1 MLCITRTAVRT
12 VGIWLA
18 LATMAVASAPARV
31 VAAEPAAVASR
42 AHCAGIDM
50 LQELR
55 AKEPATFAEID
66 VAAKA
71 TANASAVLWKIER
84 AGRPASY
91 LLGTIHMT
99 DPRVTVFSRQLEE
112 ALAATDTLALEVADV
127 SADATNAAIARASR
141 LVLFTD
147 GRTLDDLLSDDEYA
161 KVKETMAGI
170 GLPGETAQMFRPWVV
185 SMILSVSSCE
195 RQKVKS
201 GLPVLDMKLATHARE
216 RGLKVVG
223 LETIESQLG
232 AMAGIPDDQQLAML
246 RASLKFANRSNDT
259 METLLQLYLTRNMGA
274 AWPFHIALAKKAG
287 IARTSFDS
295 FQRRIV
301 LERNQHMRDMALP
314 LLERGRVLVAVGAL
328 HLVDKNGLVALL
340 RQEGYTLTP
349 LE

>member
-1 MLCITRTAVRT
+1 MLGILRTAARIVRL
-12 VGIWLA
+12 WLK
-18 LATMAVASAPARV
+18 LAIAVCATTTTAMAGEPLG
-31 VAAEPAAVASR
+31 VAASTQ
-42 AHCAGIDM
+42 CAGVDM

-55 AKEPATFAEID
+55 FKEPAIFSEID
-66 VAAKA
+66 AAAKA

-84 AGRPASY
+84 TGRAASY

-99 DPRVTVFSRQLEE
+99 DPRVTAFSRQLED

-127 SADATNAAIARASR
+127 SADAANAAIARATR
-141 LVLFTD
+141 LVLFND
-147 GRTLDDLLSDDEYA
+147 GRSLDDLLSDDEYA
-161 KVKETMAGI
+161 KVKETLAGI
-170 GLPGETAQMFRPWVV
+170 GLPGEAAHMFRPWVV

-201 GLPVLDMKLATHARE
+201 GLPVLDMKLATVARE

-232 AMAGIPDDQQLAML
+232 AMAGIPDDQQIAML
-246 RASLKFANRSNDT
+246 RASLKFANRSNDN

-274 AWPFHIALAKKAG
+274 AWPFHIALARKAG
-287 IARTSFDS
+287 IERASFDS

-301 LERNQHMRDMALP
+301 SERNYYMRDMALP
-314 LLERGRVLVAVGAL
+314 LLEKGSVMVAVGAL
-328 HLVDKNGLVALL
+328 HLVGENGLVALL
-340 RQEGYTLTP
+340 QEAGYMLTP

>member
-1 MLCITRTAVRT
+1 MLRITRVAVRSASF
-12 VGIWLA
+12 WLT
-18 LATMAVASAPARV
+18 LAMAVMSTPNLAIAAQPAGLTLN
-31 VAAEPAAVASR
+31 AQ
-42 AHCAGIDM
+42 CAGADL

-55 AKEPATFAEID
+55 SNEPATFAEID
-66 VAAKA
+66 AAAKA
-71 TANASAVLWKIER
+71 TANTSAVLWKIER
-84 AGRPASY
+84 TGRAASY

-99 DPRVTVFSRQLEE
+99 DPRVTAFSRHLED

-127 SADATNAAIARASR
+127 SADATIAAIARATR

-147 GRTLDDLLSDDEYA
+147 GRSLDELLSDDEYA
-161 KVKETMAGI
+161 KVKETLAGI
-170 GLPGETAQMFRPWVV
+170 GLPGETAHMFRPWVV

-201 GLPVLDMKLATHARE
+201 GLPVLDMKLASLARE
-216 RGLKVVG
+216 RGHKVVG
-223 LETIESQLG
+223 LETIESQIG

-274 AWPFHIALAKKAG
+274 AWPFHIAFARKSG
-287 IARTSFDS
+287 IERASFDS

-301 LERNQHMRDMALP
+301 SDRNHRMRKMALP
-314 LLERGRVLVAVGAL
+314 LLEKGGVMVAVGAL
-328 HLVDKNGLVALL
+328 HLVGENGLVALL
-340 RQEGYTLTP
+340 RESGYKLTP